1 MSWFTPLLSPSKP
14 LTNAGHARKIA
25 HLTKPMDY
33 DELMRQI
40 GDKPFTRAEAT
51 AIWEVKSN
59 VAGSRIYL
67 MKKRGLVKQSILKNH
82 WEKVNAAPI

>member
-25 HLTKPMDY
+25 HLTQPMDY
-33 DELMRQI
+33 DELMSQI
-40 GDKPFTRAEAT
+40 GDKPFTRAEAA

-67 MKKRGLVKQSILKNH
+67 MKKRGLVKAGVLRNT